1 MPIYRMCTY
10 YTTMPGQTIF
20 ANPVTQTAEAVQAL
34 ITFDNGGKP
43 PAELPDFYRMSA
55 EMVLVRNNVGDAYY
69 VTTPKTCSCPSA
81 TYRSGP
87 CKHQRKYFPAPEA
100 PKPAASEP
108 LVERGG
114 FKPWSPLPGEMEA
127 A

>member
-1 MPIYRMCTY
+1 MNQEC
-10 YTTMPGQTIF
+10 
-20 ANPVTQTAEAVQAL
+20 PVTQSAEAVRAL

-69 VTTPKTCSCPSA
+69 VTTARSCSCPSA
-81 TYRSGP
+81 NYRSGP
-87 CKHQRKYFPAPEA
+87 CKHQRKYFPQ
-100 PKPAASEP
+100 PKAPAAEEP
-108 LVERGG
+108 AQGARRLARPPDELVERGG
-114 FKPWSPLPGEMEA
+114 FKPWSPLPGEEKGA